1 MFSERLPRPRGRFWL
16 VAWLLFV
23 LGVLWWVSRR
33 QAAGFTLSAELDD
46 LRARRSVLEARRAAL
61 SRRIREAESRAV
73 LIPRAEA
80 LGLRFPADS
89 EIVILPMLPQEG
101 R

>member
-1 MFSERLPRPRGRFWL
+1 MAWL
-16 VAWLLFV
+16 VFV

-33 QAAGFTLSAELDD
+33 QAAGFTLAAELEDV
-46 LRARRSVLEARRAAL
+46 RAERSVLEARRAAL
-61 SRRIREAESRAV
+61 TRRIREAESRAV
-73 LIPRAEA
+73 LVPRAEA

-89 EIVILPMLPQEG
+89 EIVILPLSPGEG